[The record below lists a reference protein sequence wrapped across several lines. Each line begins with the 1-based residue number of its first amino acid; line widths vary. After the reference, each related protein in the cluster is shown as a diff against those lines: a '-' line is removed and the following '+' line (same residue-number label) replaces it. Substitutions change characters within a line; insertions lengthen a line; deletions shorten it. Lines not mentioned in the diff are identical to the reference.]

1 MVDNRY
7 NRQRF
12 ASAPCNS
19 CNNTKNARERLRAVE
34 FAMVDTA
41 LYLDVYP
48 ECQSALEHY
57 HKLMKEREALA
68 EIVNKTYGPMTIKD
82 VHDHSRW
89 TWVDGPWPWEP
100 DAN

>member
-7 NRQRF
+7 NRQRL
-12 ASAPCNS
+12 AAAPCNS
-19 CNNTKNARERLRAVE
+19 CNNVKNAREKLRAVE

-48 ECQSALEHY
+48 DCQSALAHY
-57 HKLMKEREALA
+57 HKLMKERETLA
-68 EIVNKTYGPMTIKD
+68 EIVNKTYGPMTIEH
-82 VHDHSRW
+82 VHDNNRW